1 MKLNEKGE
9 AIGVACTSAEANGE
23 PSPTS
28 ISGPNPRLVYNLPS
42 WCWAGSRGLQGAG

>member
-28 ISGPNPRLVYNLPS
+28 ISGPNPRLVYN
-42 WCWAGSRGLQGAG
+42 SRGLQGAG